1 MGVLVLV
8 VCCLLA
14 TSVTGNEDERE
25 EFDFDLEMSFEADEI
40 IGPVDT
46 LAAVTTTTVTAK
58 PGALKSPK
66 AESEPVPEPI
76 PEPSPK
82 LTNKANQSVSLYFF

>member
-1 MGVLVLV
+1 M
-8 VCCLLA
+8 CCLLA

-25 EFDFDLEMSFEADEI
+25 EFDFDLEMSFEAEEI

-46 LAAVTTTTVTAK
+46 LAAVTTTTVTTK
-58 PGALKSPK
+58 PGALKSPTT
-66 AESEPVPEPI
+66 ESEPV

-82 LTNKANQSVSLYFF
+82 LTNKANQSVSLYLFK